1 MAYRGW
7 ILVKVVYA
15 ATPEQE
21 THIEELV
28 DYIYGEIFPQY
39 FSDEEIVELESLN
52 VLVHNDDNYN
62 GTLKEAFQ
70 LISSLQALIAV
81 VETVKEEEILLSH
94 REIFEKNVKTL
105 DEFGY
110 SFPFNIDQF
119 RAPKEDVS
127 ISKFVKPANL
137 YLA

>member
-1 MAYRGW
+1 M
-7 ILVKVVYA
+7 KVVYA

-28 DYIYGEIFPQY
+28 EYIYGEIFPRY
-39 FSDEEIVELESLN
+39 FSDEEIVKLENLN
-52 VLVHNDDNYN
+52 VLVHNDEIYN

-81 VETVKEEEILLSH
+81 VETVKDEEILLSH

-110 SFPFNIDQF
+110 SFPFNIEQF
-119 RAPKEDVS
+119 RAQKEELS
-127 ISKFVKPANL
+127 ISKFGKPANL

>member
-1 MAYRGW
+1 M
-7 ILVKVVYA
+7 KVVYA

-28 DYIYGEIFPQY
+28 EYIYGEIFPRY
-39 FSDEEIVELESLN
+39 FTDEEIVKLENLN

-81 VETVKEEEILLSH
+81 VETVKDEEILLSH

-110 SFPFNIDQF
+110 SFPFNIEQF
-119 RAPKEDVS
+119 SAPKEEI
-127 ISKFVKPANL
+127 ISKFSKAANV

>member
-1 MAYRGW
+1 M
-7 ILVKVVYA
+7 KVVYA

-28 DYIYGEIFPQY
+28 EYIYGEIFPRY
-39 FSDEEIVELESLN
+39 FTDEEIVKLESLN

-110 SFPFNIDQF
+110 SFPFNIEQF
-119 RAPKEDVS
+119 RAQKDELS
-127 ISKFVKPANL
+127 ISKFAKPTNL

>member
-1 MAYRGW
+1 M
-7 ILVKVVYA
+7 KVVYA

-28 DYIYGEIFPQY
+28 EYIYGEIFPRY
-39 FSDEEIVELESLN
+39 FTDEEIVKLEKLN

-81 VETVKEEEILLSH
+81 VETVKDEEILLSH

-110 SFPFNIDQF
+110 SFPFNIEQF
-119 RAPKEDVS
+119 RAQKDELS
-127 ISKFVKPANL
+127 ISKFVKPANS